1 MKFFACSGSEF
12 DDSFVGVGAR
22 RIRQL
27 FAEARANTPC
37 IIFMD
42 EIDALGSRSKK
53 SRIGGG
59 GSTETLNQLLVEL
72 DGFTGREGIILIGA
86 TNLPSNLDKAMVR

>member
-1 MKFFACSGSEF
+1 VKFFACSGSEF
-12 DDSFVGVGAR
+12 DDSFVGIGAR

-53 SRIGGG
+53 NRVGG
-59 GSTETLNQLLVEL
+59 GSTETLNQFLVEL

-86 TNLPSNLDKAMVR
+86 TNLPSNLDKAMIR